1 MSLKRAMHHFQHYKI
16 FIGESVPW
24 SFSQLHMNVSITSLL
39 MLAVLVYTDIN
50 LYINL
55 PSVYMKKHG
64 VGKTCS
70 VRKKY

>member
-1 MSLKRAMHHFQHYKI
+1 
-16 FIGESVPW
+16 
-24 SFSQLHMNVSITSLL
+24 MNVSITSLL

-64 VGKTCS
+64 VGKICS